1 MCLMP
6 DDYLYLIVPTI
17 DVWEI
22 LLVDE
27 LKLNLKY
34 MCIVEMKNHR

>member
-1 MCLMP
+1 MP
-6 DDYLYLIVPTI
+6 DDYLHLIVPTV
-17 DVWEI
+17 DVLEI

-34 MCIVEMKNHR
+34 MCIVGMKNHR